1 MDNIQMQF
9 AIAGIIN
16 GLVQLIIL
24 VASIIILVKKKSTAT
39 VFLCVGSLL
48 NIIGF
53 VGGYIYNAIAA
64 QNGTE
69 AILNAQ
75 VTLHFFN
82 AFSIFIFGVGLLLL
96 ALNHFGKHSTD
107 RLN

>member
-1 MDNIQMQF
+1 MQF

-24 VASIIILVKKKSTAT
+24 VASIVILVKKKSIAT
-39 VFLCVGSLL
+39 VLLFVGTLL

-69 AILNAQ
+69 AILDAQ

-82 AFSIFIFGVGLLLL
+82 AFSLLVFGVGLLLL
-96 ALNHFGKHSTD
+96 AVNHFGKHSTD
-107 RLN
+107 RVN